1 MNIKLESFLRYSQS
15 SFTSV
20 ALVAILSLTFYLRL
34 LFFGQM
40 IDADVGNIAY
50 MGWRMAE
57 GEVLI
62 DLEGPGK
69 PPLYAMFYALYV
81 WFFGPSVPGLK
92 MFGAIFVLMAVIAI
106 YWVAKVAYGEKAG
119 LLAALLFGV
128 FSSGPMVEGG
138 TVNLETVL
146 HFPSILA
153 VGFFLKASATGRS
166 KWYFLAGLCAA
177 TAALIKQVGGVIFFV
192 FICIG
197 LYENWRKKEW
207 FFRYG
212 ILGAG
217 ALAPIITLLVF
228 YSLHGYALNELYDS
242 MVGSNLRYLERGFE
256 YRSLFAYFFSSLKF
270 ILLENS
276 LLWIGSLFSVI
287 HLFRQMRHG
296 QGERADQI
304 LLWWAFW
311 SFGVL
316 WVSGTFYAHYFLQII
331 GPFAVLA
338 AYGTL
343 EAWKLAKSYTPPL
356 RFVAQGLWAL
366 VLTIMVILFVKT
378 DYRHFFSYNPVEETV
393 FQYKG
398 LNGIIDQYGYGIY
411 NVMQYEIA
419 SHIRDHTGPADT
431 IYVWGV
437 SPQLYYLTQRRAAT
451 RYRNNFNIS
460 LNVTSNPGEALRDYG
475 PVAMEEIKKSFPIYI
490 VQVFRLENFP
500 DLQSFVRDHYL
511 LEMNVDVPGTPF
523 RINLYR
529 RKI

>member
-1 MNIKLESFLRYSQS
+1 MNIKSAHS

-20 ALVAILSLTFYLRL
+20 ALIAILSLTFYLRL

-69 PPLYAMFYALYV
+69 PPLYAMFYAFFV

-92 MFGAIFVLMAVIAI
+92 MFGALFVLMAVIAI

-128 FSSGPMVEGG
+128 FSSGAMVEGG

-146 HFPSILA
+146 HFPSILCI
-153 VGFFLKASATGRS
+153 GFFLKASTTGRL
-166 KWYFLAGLCAA
+166 KWYFWAGLCAA
-177 TAALIKQVGGVIFFV
+177 MAALVKQVGGVIFFV
-192 FICIG
+192 FLCSG
-197 LYENWRKKEW
+197 LHENWKKKEW

-217 ALAPIITLLVF
+217 ALAPIIGLLVF
-228 YSLHGYALNELYDS
+228 YSFHGYGPGELYDS
-242 MVGSNLRYLERGFE
+242 MVGSNFRYLGRALE
-256 YRSLFAYFFSSLKF
+256 YRDLFIYFFSSMKF
-270 ILLENS
+270 ILLETS
-276 LLWIGSLFSVI
+276 LLWIGSLFSAF
-287 HLFRQMRHG
+287 HLLRRMRQG
-296 QGERADQI
+296 QGERADPI

-316 WVSGTFYAHYFLQII
+316 WISGTFYAHYFLQII
-331 GPFAVLA
+331 APFSILA
-338 AYGTL
+338 ACGIL
-343 EAWKLAKSYTPPL
+343 EAWKLAKSYAPSL
-356 RFVAQGLWAL
+356 RPVARGGLAL
-366 VLTIMVILFVKT
+366 VLAIAVILFVKT
-378 DYRHFFSYNPVEETV
+378 DHKYFLSYNPVEQTV
-393 FQYKG
+393 FQFKG
-398 LNGIIDQYGYGIY
+398 LEGIIDQYGYGAFS
-411 NVMQYEIA
+411 VLQYEIA
-419 SHIRDHTGPADT
+419 SHIRNRTDPADT

-437 SPQLYYLTQRRAAT
+437 SPQLYYLAQRKAAT

-460 LNVTSNPGEALRDYG
+460 LNVTGNPGEALRAYG
-475 PVAMEEIKKSFPIYI
+475 PVAMEEIKKSFPAYI
-490 VQVFRLENFP
+490 IQVFRFEDFP

-511 LEMNVDVPGTPF
+511 LEMTMDLYGTPF
-523 RINLYR
+523 KINLYR
-529 RKI
+529 RKA